1 MIPFSHGTKL
11 YVAATVLQL
20 ATFFLLAFV
29 TVLQFCFVRRHGDA
43 ARTWVKWARYSLAL
57 FTL

>member
-1 MIPFSHGTKL
+1 MIPFSYTTSL
-11 YVAATVLQL
+11 YAAATALEL
-20 ATFFLLAFV
+20 ATFVVLV
-29 TVLQFCFVRRHGDA
+29 VVCVLQFCFVRRHGDT